1 MGRFDYVWEALRG
14 LPGGAGQVD
23 GIRVVMNYVL
33 DSKRN
38 MYA

>member
-1 MGRFDYVWEALRG
+1 MVRFDYVWEGLGA
-14 LPGGAGQVD
+14 LPGGAGQVG

-38 MYA
+38 MSA